1 MTIARAASEQE
12 HEGSTTM
19 KKPEVVL
26 NEDGSREYAASTVGD
41 ACAKIWS
48 QVAAQS
54 RKSVIVYV
62 HGRAAGFGGDREPQE
77 SFVKDKVIAE
87 FETDHNAAVVM
98 LHWPHSAFLLG
109 FPEVDA
115 RAAGPLLAKLLRNIE
130 GKRPATMVGIPVVV
144 VTHSMG
150 GIVLE
155 EAVLGDFAAFDA
167 VNNVV
172 TSASAAKLK
181 SSHQWLG
188 RIKPKVYVTRN
199 EHDSTLNSVK
209 SHGPFIGL
217 GKAQTLVTSGLADG
231 VFYLDV
237 TNQEVSHPYF
247 YARQSVDDG
256 RAHLRDKF
264 FGPLY
269 AGKALK
275 MANFDLAVPGSTVYM
290 MK

>member
-1 MTIARAASEQE
+1 
-12 HEGSTTM
+12 M
-19 KKPEVVL
+19 KKTEIVL
-26 NEDGSREYAASTVGD
+26 NEDGSKAYAASQVGD
-41 ACAKIWS
+41 ACAKLWS

-62 HGRAAGFGGDREPQE
+62 HGRAAGFGGDREPKE

-109 FPEVDA
+109 FPEDDA
-115 RAAGPLLAKLLRNIE
+115 RAAGPLLAKLLRTIE
-130 GKRPATMVGIPVVV
+130 ETRLSTTVGIPVVV

-155 EAVLGDFAAFDA
+155 EAVQGDFAAFDE
-167 VNNVV
+167 VKNVV

-181 SSHQWLG
+181 NSHKWLG

-199 EHDSTLNSVK
+199 EHDGTLNSVK

-217 GKAQTLVTSGLADG
+217 GKAQTLVTS
-231 VFYLDV
+231 
-237 TNQEVSHPYF
+237 
-247 YARQSVDDG
+247 
-256 RAHLRDKF
+256 
-264 FGPLY
+264 
-269 AGKALK
+269 AL
-275 MANFDLAVPGSTVYM
+275 NP
-290 MK
+290 